1 MSVIKINKLS
11 KRYAGSDTYALKEL
25 SLSVEQGE
33 VYGFLGPNGSGKSTT
48 IRLLMNFIQP
58 TSGSA
63 QILGMDVIKDG
74 VKLKGSIGYLSGD
87 APLYPKMTGEQFLN
101 YMSSILPA
109 DSHKYVKELASNL
122 QINLRKQIGSL
133 SKGNR
138 QKVALIQA
146 FMSKPQVLI
155 LDEPTSGLD
164 PLMQEVFNQMVLEA
178 KSRGA
183 TIFLSSHVLS
193 EVQKICDRIC
203 IIKDG
208 SLVAEKSIKELTT
221 DASQSFLVKFKKSSK
236 ASQTIQKELTKL
248 KGVTKVSKRP
258 DSTFEIWVKG
268 SLSGLLTYLAK
279 NEPESLETHELDL
292 ETEFMHYYSD
302 SSPKKGG
309 KL

>member
-11 KRYAGSDTYALKEL
+11 KRYAGSGTYALKDL

-63 QILGMDVIKDG
+63 QILDMDVVKSS
-74 VKLKGSIGYLSGD
+74 VKLKSSVGYLSGD
-87 APLYPKMTGEQFLN
+87 APLYPKMTGQQFLD
-101 YMSSILPA
+101 YMSAILPA
-109 DSHKYVKELASNL
+109 DSQKYIQELASRL
-122 QINLRKQIGSL
+122 QINLHKQIGSL

-146 FMSKPQVLI
+146 FMPRPQVLI

-164 PLMQEVFNQMVLEA
+164 PLMQEVFNQLVLEA
-178 KSRGA
+178 KGRGA

-208 SLVAEKSIKELTT
+208 RLVAEKSIKELTK
-221 DASQSFLVKFKKSSK
+221 DSSQSFLVKFKPGSK
-236 ASQTIQKELTKL
+236 ITQKELTNIR
-248 KGVTKVSKRP
+248 GVTKVSKRP
-258 DSTFEIWVKG
+258 DSRFEVWVKG
-268 SLSGLLTYLAK
+268 SLSGLLAYLAK
-279 NEPESLETHELDL
+279 NEPESLEAHELDL

-302 SSPKKGG
+302 SSSTKGG